1 MKVII
6 ERGVMFDMFYEIF
19 DGKNINHYTANEI
32 LNKLEKKIK
41 ENLENNI
48 IEAGIIIEYKKNSSW
63 GDCIFRLVSYSKDV
77 IIYEFE
83 TTAS

>member
-1 MKVII
+1 MRII
-6 ERGVMFDMFYEIF
+6 IAEELRFSELFNYI
-19 DGKNINHYTANEI
+19 NINHYTANEI

-41 ENLENNI
+41 DNLENNI
-48 IEAGIIIEYKKNSSW
+48 VEGCILIEYKKNNSF

>member
-1 MKVII
+1 MRII
-6 ERGVMFDMFYEIF
+6 IAEEVRFREIF
-19 DGKNINHYTANEI
+19 NYININHYTANEI
-32 LNKLEKKIK
+32 LNNLEKKIK

-48 IEAGIIIEYKKNSSW
+48 VEGCILIDYKKNSSW